1 MRNCQVN
8 MFGHAF
14 LDTLLITLR
23 DLKRLVLRHI
33 RLIVTK
39 VHGKTKKQLLR
50 IACVPKALYSL

>member
-1 MRNCQVN
+1 

-23 DLKRLVLRHI
+23 DLKRLALIHI

-39 VHGKTKKQLLR
+39 VHGKTKTTTTKDCL
-50 IACVPKALYSL
+50 CT